1 MNADNILHRYN
12 FNMYISEPYH
22 FHAISLNNKLSKFIR
37 NLKRLAFFFKHIW
50 ARDGNLYG
58 KTMFQENQTT
68 TILQGTDFTAQ

>member
-1 MNADNILHRYN
+1 MIGIL
-12 FNMYISEPYH
+12 
-22 FHAISLNNKLSKFIR
+22 LQ
-37 NLKRLAFFFKHIW
+37 HIW